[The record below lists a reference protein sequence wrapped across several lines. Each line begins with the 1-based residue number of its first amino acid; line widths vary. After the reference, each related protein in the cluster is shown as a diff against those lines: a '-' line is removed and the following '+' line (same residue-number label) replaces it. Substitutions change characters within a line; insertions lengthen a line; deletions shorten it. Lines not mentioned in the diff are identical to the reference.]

1 MNAFWE
7 KKKNLLTDGARNSRP
22 IRPAHISF
30 SKTSLHSVQTGRG
43 IRTVARQPRG
53 ARSWS
58 WGPALR
64 GGRLA
69 DTLTAGQSSC
79 SLRGS
84 EWRGSLLLG
93 FHMAQKAFSRETQSS
108 PSELYV
114 RHPGQR
120 RAGSPF
126 GSPGVF
132 SPLPFAF
139 LFLKACLK
147 PHLHEGTFLY
157 NPKCLELGAQSSIQ
171 PYPLSLSCI
180 ITLKNP

>member
-1 MNAFWE
+1 MPKFVSLLNYLLSSLEKKKRMNAFWE

-43 IRTVARQPRG
+43 IRTVARRPRG

-108 PSELYV
+108 PSEYMFVTQV
-114 RHPGQR
+114 REELALLSAHLVC
-120 RAGSPF
+120 SPL
-126 GSPGVF
+126 
-132 SPLPFAF
+132 SPLPS
-139 LFLKACLK
+139 
-147 PHLHEGTFLY
+147 Y
-157 NPKCLELGAQSSIQ
+157 SSR
-171 PYPLSLSCI
+171 PV
-180 ITLKNP
+180 